1 MNKIILDDILG
12 FSAYEKVRQQFRE
25 DIIEKKK
32 KRRVSVGDKV
42 SIVFENRD
50 TVIFQ
55 IQEMLRAERITDLD
69 KIREEIAVYNELIPN
84 PGELSATLF
93 LEIEDQT
100 HLREDLLKFLGIDE
114 AVFFKV
120 GGHVVAGRFEEG
132 RSKEDK
138 ISAVQYVR
146 FLFDPEARQAL
157 VNGEPAELVI
167 DHPNY
172 QARAV
177 LAAEA
182 QAVLGARFG
191 ELSMAKARRHARNTK
206 QLQIIWDTVKDDKS
220 HPTADQIYDRV
231 RKKMPNISLGTV
243 YRNLQKLVFDEK
255 LQVLMRGRSQHFD
268 PLVERHQH
276 FICELCDRVYDVLID
291 NQREIKP
298 VQTAPR
304 GL

>member
-12 FSAYEKVRQQFRE
+12 FSAYEKVRQKFRE

-32 KRRVSVGDKV
+32 QRRVSVGDKV

-55 IQEMLRAERITDLD
+55 IQEMLRAEKITDLD

-93 LEIEDQT
+93 LEIEDQS
-100 HLREDLLKFLGIDE
+100 HLRDDLLKFLGIDE

-120 GGHVVAGRFEEG
+120 GAHVVTGRFEEG

-146 FLFDPEARQAL
+146 FPFDPQACQAL
-157 VNGEPAELVI
+157 RNGEPAELII

-172 QARAV
+172 QARAM

-182 QAVLGARFG
+182 QR
-191 ELSMAKARRHARNTK
+191 
-206 QLQIIWDTVKDDKS
+206 
-220 HPTADQIYDRV
+220 
-231 RKKMPNISLGTV
+231 SLV
-243 YRNLQKLVFDEK
+243 QDLV
-255 LQVLMRGRSQHFD
+255 
-268 PLVERHQH
+268 
-276 FICELCDRVYDVLID
+276 
-291 NQREIKP
+291 N
-298 VQTAPR
+298 
-304 GL
+304 